1 MVSAGALMGS
11 LNGSRGLV
19 SALELLQEAGV
30 VLGEQTQVVDAV
42 LQIGDA
48 LHTHAEGVTS
58 VYVRVDAAGCQI
70 VRVDHAAA

>member
-1 MVSAGALMGS
+1 MGS

-42 LQIGDA
+42 LQVGDA
-48 LHTHAEGVTS
+48 LHTHTKSIAS
-58 VYVRVDAAGCQI
+58 VHVRVDAAGCQVMRI
-70 VRVDHAAA
+70 DHAAT